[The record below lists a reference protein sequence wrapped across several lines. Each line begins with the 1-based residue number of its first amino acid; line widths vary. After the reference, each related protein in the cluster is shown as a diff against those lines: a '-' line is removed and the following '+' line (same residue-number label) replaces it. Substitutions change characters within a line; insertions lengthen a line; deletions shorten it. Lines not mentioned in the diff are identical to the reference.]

1 MGIKQAIEIRL
12 VPLTFNA
19 KIANFADND
28 NGGRAAAGSDREC
41 NGHLRIFLSQR
52 PKPIKIGGVTKRRRR
67 STTEYR
73 LKYDIMLFVIR
84 T

>member
-1 MGIKQAIEIRL
+1 MGIKQEIEIRL

-41 NGHLRIFLSQR
+41 NGHLRIFLS
-52 PKPIKIGGVTKRRRR
+52 
-67 STTEYR
+67 
-73 LKYDIMLFVIR
+73 
-84 T
+84 

>member
-19 KIANFADND
+19 KIANFVDND